1 MSSTS
6 LGPSDAIDLPVRR
19 IVYDGFITEGIS
31 LPRSEVAARLSLPE
45 TDVAAAFRRLAQA
58 HVLVLQPESGEVLM
72 ANPFSSVPTAFRV
85 TSGLMHWW
93 GNCIWD
99 ALGILAMIAQDG
111 AVVTSCPDCGEG
123 VTLSISAGRLPH
135 ADGIVH
141 FAVPAA
147 HWWDDI
153 VFT

>member
-1 MSSTS
+1 MS
-6 LGPSDAIDLPVRR
+6 LAALPLPHIDVQVRR
-19 IVYDGFITEGIS
+19 AIYDRFIAAASSIS
-31 LPRSEVAARLSLPE
+31 RAEVAAQLSLPE
-45 TDVAAAFRRLAQA
+45 AEVVAAYNRLAEA
-58 HVLVLQPESGEVLM
+58 HVLVLQPQSGQVLM
-72 ANPFSSVPTAFRV
+72 ANPFSAVPTAYRV
-85 TSGLMHWW
+85 ISGGMQWW

-111 AVVTSCPDCGEG
+111 AVETSCPDCGEG
-123 VTLSISAGRLPH
+123 VTLSISAGRLSD